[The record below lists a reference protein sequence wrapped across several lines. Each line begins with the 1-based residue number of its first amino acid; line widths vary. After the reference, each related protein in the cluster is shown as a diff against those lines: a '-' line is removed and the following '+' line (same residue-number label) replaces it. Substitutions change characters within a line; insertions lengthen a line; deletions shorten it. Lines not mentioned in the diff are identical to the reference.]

1 MSHPRS
7 LNRKMKYPGVRRRKQ
22 ALSSVYGFIVVY
34 TLIVVGLG
42 AFSAVMYANANLES
56 SDQRAGQIDSMRHL
70 EHLTLTLTPGSVIVL
85 NDGLVTSQ
93 LAYLH
98 LVYPSTSADSRI
110 ATTLSVNSTL
120 SLSVS
125 PSVARVAVVTDLG
138 DVFWAGGAAGGPFI
152 VTFDAAGLS
161 ASLSNGTLATVDGT
175 SYSLSQL
182 PKTFSWGG
190 RTLHSYSFTVGF
202 PTGVGSRVGWS
213 DTRGLVSARAGRLV
227 VSQAGLIVADYQPQY
242 LLSIVAGSGISTIPN
257 SPAADGYFNA
267 GTTVKVQTNYAQDTV
282 LNQSRQS
289 LVSYQL
295 DDSTAISVPRTG
307 GGVFSTVLTMNSPH
321 TITFNSVP
329 QYRLH
334 LPAIVPCTRSPPP
347 LPAAYL
353 YYQSFS
359 VSQALG
365 NPTFESGSA
374 SPWLWNSGSCGSG
387 AITFGVETGLQR
399 SGSFNG
405 YASSSNGKGCVYQV
419 FSLPPASV
427 VTSATASAWVLAP
440 NTYPAGAIT
449 YVEVKVG
456 DNLNSP
462 TCDAPRNGAH
472 TVSYMQFFASTQG
485 SCSGSQIQ
493 FDFGFTTSATWA
505 YWDDTSFSYS
515 YLAPVSG
522 SIQSSA
528 SSFVTNGNAVSYTYS
543 FSYDFPA
550 GMVNHQLQA
559 TLPSDESLTGISSS
573 SCGQLTPS
581 QFSSSSG
588 TVKIPEGTIAA
599 CGSSYTVTTSATGS
613 YSTSQSGSQTG
624 DDWYDAGSSASIL
637 ATSATPFFF
646 RSWSGSPT
654 IDAPTSAV
662 ASVRMDSYYA
672 LEASFE
678 VSGWIGPKS

>member
-1 MSHPRS
+1 
-7 LNRKMKYPGVRRRKQ
+7 MKYPGVRRRKQ

-56 SDQRAGQIDSMRHL
+56 SRHRAGQIDAMRHL
-70 EHLTLTLTPGSVIVL
+70 EHLTLTLSPGSVIVL
-85 NDGLVTSQ
+85 NDGLITSQ

-98 LVYPSTSADSRI
+98 LVYPSTSTDSRI
-110 ATTLSVNSTL
+110 AATLSVNSTL
-120 SLSVS
+120 SLSVN

-138 DVFWAGGAAGGPFI
+138 DVFWAGSALGGPFT

-161 ASLSNGTLATVDGT
+161 ASLSNGTLARVDGT

-182 PKTFSWGG
+182 PKTFSWAG
-190 RTLHSYSFTVGF
+190 RTVHNYSFAVGF
-202 PTGVGSRVGWS
+202 HTGVGSRVGWS

-242 LLSIVAGSGISTIPN
+242 LLSVVAGSGILTTPV

-267 GTTVKVQTNYAQDTV
+267 GTTVKVQTNYAEDTV
-282 LNQSRQS
+282 VNQSRQS

-295 DDSTAISVPRTG
+295 DGSTAIRVARRG
-307 GGVFSTVLTMNSPH
+307 GGVFSTVVTMNSPH

-329 QYRLH
+329 QYRLQ
-334 LPAIVPCTRSPPP
+334 LDASVPARGSPPP
-347 LPAAYL
+347 LAVSYL

-374 SPWLWNSGSCGSG
+374 SPWLWNSGSCGYG
-387 AITFGVETGLQR
+387 TVTFGVETGLQR
-399 SGSFNG
+399 SGTFNG
-405 YASSSNGKGCVYQV
+405 YASSSSGGGCVYQA
-419 FSLPPASV
+419 FSLPPGSV
-427 VTSATASAWVLAP
+427 VTSASASAWVFAP

-462 TCDAPRNGAH
+462 SCDAPTNGSH
-472 TVSYMQFFASTQG
+472 TGSYIQFFASTQS
-485 SCSGSQIQ
+485 SCPGSQIQ

-505 YWDDTSFSYS
+505 YWDDTSLSYS
-515 YLAPVSG
+515 YLAPISG

-528 SSFVTNGNAVSYTYS
+528 SSYTVNGNAVSYTYS

-550 GMVNHQLQA
+550 GMVNHQLQV
-559 TLPSDESLTGISSS
+559 TLPNDESLTGISSP
-573 SCGQLTPS
+573 SCGQLTSS
-581 QFSSSSG
+581 QFSPSSG
-588 TVKIPEGTIAA
+588 TMKIPEGTIAA

-637 ATSATPFFF
+637 ASSATPFFF
-646 RSWSGSPT
+646 RSWTGSPT
-654 IDAPTSAV
+654 IDAPTSA
-662 ASVRMDSYYA
+662 ATSLRMDSYYA

-678 VSGWIGPKS
+678 VSG

>member
-1 MSHPRS
+1 MNY
-7 LNRKMKYPGVRRRKQ
+7 LCVRRRRE
-22 ALSSVYGFIVVY
+22 ALSSVYGFIVLY

-56 SDQRAGQIDSMRHL
+56 SHQRAGQIDSMRHL

-85 NDGLVTSQ
+85 NDGLITSQ

-98 LVYPSTSADSRI
+98 LVYPSTSTDSRV

-138 DVFWAGGAAGGPFI
+138 DVFWAGSALGGPFT

-161 ASLSNGTLATVDGT
+161 ASLSNGTLARVDGT

-182 PKTFSWGG
+182 PKTFSWAG
-190 RTLHSYSFTVGF
+190 RTVHNYSFAVGF
-202 PTGVGSRVGWS
+202 HTGVGSRVGWS

-282 LNQSRQS
+282 VNHSRRS

-295 DDSTAISVPRTG
+295 DGSTATSVARTG
-307 GGVFSTVLTMNSPH
+307 GGAFSTIVTMNSPH
-321 TITFNSVP
+321 TITFP
-329 QYRLH
+329 Q
-334 LPAIVPCTRSPPP
+334 
-347 LPAAYL
+347 
-353 YYQSFS
+353 
-359 VSQALG
+359 
-365 NPTFESGSA
+365 GS
-374 SPWLWNSGSCGSG
+374 
-387 AITFGVETGLQR
+387 
-399 SGSFNG
+399 
-405 YASSSNGKGCVYQV
+405 
-419 FSLPPASV
+419 
-427 VTSATASAWVLAP
+427 
-440 NTYPAGAIT
+440 IT
-449 YVEVKVG
+449 YVEVKAG

-462 TCDAPRNGAH
+462 SCDAPTNGSH
-472 TVSYMQFFASTQG
+472 TASYIQFFASTQG
-485 SCSGSQIQ
+485 SCPGSQIQ

-515 YLAPVSG
+515 YLAAISG

-528 SSFVTNGNAVSYTYS
+528 SSFTMNGNTVSYTYS

-559 TLPSDESLTGISSS
+559 TLPSDESLTGISSP
-573 SCGQLTPS
+573 SCGQLTSS

-599 CGSSYTVTTSATGS
+599 CGISYTVTTIATGS
-613 YSTSQSGSQTG
+613 YSTSHSGSQTG
-624 DDWYDAGSSASIL
+624 DDWYDAGSSA
-637 ATSATPFFF
+637 
-646 RSWSGSPT
+646 R
-654 IDAPTSAV
+654 
-662 ASVRMDSYYA
+662 
-672 LEASFE
+672 
-678 VSGWIGPKS
+678 